1 MAKKKAAKQRR
12 RPKRKAATANV
23 PPESPVLDNAV
34 ERLQQLAE
42 DLAAAS
48 KEAEH
53 IAEDVQTGLAADMV
67 NHRVDDAAKKGG
79 SSS

>member
-1 MAKKKAAKQRR
+1 MAKKKAAKERR
-12 RPKRKAATANV
+12 TKRKDPSPNAAA
-23 PPESPVLDNAV
+23 ESPVLGNAV

-67 NHRVDDAAKKGG
+67 NHRVDDAAKKDD